1 MTYVYTQSLNNSH
14 LKKFTRFLVISF
26 LSLVIPMQL
35 QGQAFMPLEEATE
48 VRVEPCSSLSIE
60 SITIHAETAC
70 GAGDGQ
76 IIIRLNEDDNLISS
90 SYTLRMHKGSKV
102 IRSYTGLRKR
112 GNEIVLT
119 RMIPDTYKQFTIT
132 READG
137 CMAQAIE
144 QEYLLRHGCTFN
156 DRMACGTGTF
166 NYLNCD
172 NQTIVMDRSYLDPDT
187 YIFADDDY
195 LGCIA
200 YVDNSCA
207 VQPSVRAYCL
217 NFELTEPTPAQGY
230 PYGSVTFDRKEG
242 IDNLTITTTIF
253 GTLSTATDA
262 EKELAAE
269 RIAYVMCQGSSLGY
283 SLAAINSAIWYFS
296 ETNTSCNGLCN
307 LAITRVPSAVGGIA
321 EQIVIYE
328 PSVAT
333 VQPYIETGCYTARDY
348 GDAPSSYGD
357 PYHIIEDECRVHL
370 GNSVDNDTATAYSTD
385 ADGDDN
391 DGNDDEDGVT
401 WTDGATLIPNTEKE
415 ITVTYLNQCHSN
427 DRITAWI
434 DFDGNGTFDSDEKII
449 DNHTISS
456 DAALQSENFTFDV
469 PADASCGTTYAR
481 FRIDDTSISSPTAA
495 ESGGEVE
502 DYVLTVDCGTS
513 TSDPADYTFDCG
525 SGKEVDLYGAGAE
538 NDNVTTVSIPSSG
551 NVFQYAVEVIY
562 KGGLMTI

>member
-26 LSLVIPMQL
+26 LSLIIPMQL
-35 QGQAFMPLEEATE
+35 QGQTFMPLEEATE

-156 DRMACGTGTF
+156 NDRMACGTGTF

-172 NQTIVMDRSYLDPDT
+172 NQTIVMDRSFLDPDT

-200 YVDNSCA
+200 YVDNSCN
-207 VQPSVRAYCL
+207 VQTSVRAYCL

-230 PYGSVTFDRKEG
+230 PYGSVTFDRKVG

-283 SLAAINSAIWYFS
+283 SLAAINSAIWFFS
-296 ETNTSCNGLCN
+296 ETNTSCNGLCD
-307 LAITRVPSAVGGIA
+307 LAITRVPSTVGGIA

-333 VQPYIETGCYTARDY
+333 VQPYIETG
-348 GDAPSSYGD
+348 
-357 PYHIIEDECRVHL
+357 L
-370 GNSVDNDTATAYSTD
+370 
-385 ADGDDN
+385 
-391 DGNDDEDGVT
+391 
-401 WTDGATLIPNTEKE
+401 
-415 ITVTYLNQCHSN
+415 
-427 DRITAWI
+427 
-434 DFDGNGTFDSDEKII
+434 
-449 DNHTISS
+449 
-456 DAALQSENFTFDV
+456 
-469 PADASCGTTYAR
+469 
-481 FRIDDTSISSPTAA
+481 
-495 ESGGEVE
+495 
-502 DYVLTVDCGTS
+502 
-513 TSDPADYTFDCG
+513 
-525 SGKEVDLYGAGAE
+525 LYG
-538 NDNVTTVSIPSSG
+538 S
-551 NVFQYAVEVIY
+551 
-562 KGGLMTI
+562 